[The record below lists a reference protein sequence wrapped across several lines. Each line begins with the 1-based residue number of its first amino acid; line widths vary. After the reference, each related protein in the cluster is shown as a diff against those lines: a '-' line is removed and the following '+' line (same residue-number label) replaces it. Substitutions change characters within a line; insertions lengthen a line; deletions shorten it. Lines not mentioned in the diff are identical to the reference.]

1 MSYEVRHRP
10 ASSDRT
16 PTRSGETV
24 AGAAFRILGPA
35 ISAFGLIAA
44 FGLSF
49 LVVGLPWEEGMPTVW
64 TVMGSMGVAALLMG
78 AGVSWFGL
86 RAVRCEYSHNAD
98 LGYLLG
104 GVVLVGL
111 FAMTQFPVLMLPD
124 SDLDFRAIMAA
135 SGLPYLL
142 FGVLCGLTFLLRRR
156 SSAVAIWLGRA
167 VSIASLLIFP
177 FGTCIG
183 AMQLWLSGRQD
194 VLERVDASR
203 TDVATP

>member
-1 MSYEVRHRP
+1 MTFEVRQRP
-10 ASSDRT
+10 TPSDRT

-35 ISAFGLIAA
+35 ISALGLIAA

-49 LVVGLPWEEGMPTVW
+49 LVVGMPWEEGMPTVW
-64 TVMGSMGVAALLMG
+64 TVMGSMGLAALLMG
-78 AGVSWFGL
+78 AGVSWFGH
-86 RAVRCEYSHNAD
+86 RAVRCEYSRNAD

-104 GVVLVGL
+104 GAVLVGL
-111 FAMTQFPVLMLPD
+111 FATTQFPVLMLPD

-142 FGVLCGLTFLLRRR
+142 FGVLSGLTFLLRRR

-183 AMQLWLSGRQD
+183 GVQLWLSGKGD
-194 VLERVDASR
+194 VVASAHVQSPDDE
-203 TDVATP
+203 TM